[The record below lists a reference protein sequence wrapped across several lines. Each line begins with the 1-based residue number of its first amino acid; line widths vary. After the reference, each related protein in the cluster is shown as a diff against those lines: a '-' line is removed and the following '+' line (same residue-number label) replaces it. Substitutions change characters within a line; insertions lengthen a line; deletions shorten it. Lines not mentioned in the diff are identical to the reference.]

1 MTKKEKRSYNNV
13 PVKDGEVL
21 VPMLADDDLIE
32 LLDADPDNVRTW
44 SLAGRKFKVLF
55 YPVPKESEKLAREQ
69 FYSALNEFLGDRRDA
84 RCLIPQGDG
93 SFIVCPK
100 KNGNNRCACS
110 ACTFN
115 GIYKREDKRIFS
127 LDVVGD
133 GQNASFGAKDNT
145 EDTVFEDLLFED
157 LVLSLQKINGR
168 YADIV
173 ILGYAG
179 FKSGEIIQL
188 LKLKK
193 SQGYTEIA
201 AAKKWTKDYLFEA

>member
-1 MTKKEKRSYNNV
+1 MTKKEKRSYNNA
-13 PVKDGEVL
+13 PVKEGEVL

-110 ACTFN
+110 ACAFN
-115 GIYKREDKRIFS
+115 GIYDREDKHLYS
-127 LDVVGD
+127 LDSVGD
-133 GQNASFGAKDNT
+133 GQKAAFGAKNNT
-145 EDTVFEDLLFED
+145 VDTAFEDLLFEE
-157 LVLSLQKINGR
+157 LVGVLQKHNAR

-179 FKSGEIIQL
+179 FNNSEIIQL

-201 AAKKWTKDYLFEA
+201 AAKKWTKDYLYKV